1 MALPTKTT
9 RGRRDERSPQRRI
22 LSIGVGFRIIR
33 FFVEA
38 EGYRTLK
45 DIAAATGMP
54 PGKAHLYLASFVR
67 EGMIHQDPTTGCYGL
82 GPYAIQIGLA
92 AIRRNDV
99 IALSQS
105 VCAGLR
111 DATRCAAYV
120 SVWGESGPVIAYRQ
134 DGQQQGSMT
143 IRVGYVLPLLYS
155 ATGQVFL
162 GHLPSAVTRPLLKPS
177 AQQRPLGA
185 TRMDATTTARLVRE
199 TAARV
204 RANGYA
210 TSESQINAGF
220 FALSAP
226 VLNHT
231 GEIAAALTMIGPSQ
245 YLKKAKRSEALRL
258 LTGAAR
264 ALSAELGYKA

>member
-1 MALPTKTT
+1 MGEPIKSA
-9 RGRRDERSPQRRI
+9 RGRRNGRSPQRRI

-33 FFVEA
+33 YFVET

-67 EGMIHQDPTTGCYGL
+67 EGMIHQDPVTGCYGL

-105 VCAGLR
+105 VCAELR

-120 SVWGESGPVIAYRQ
+120 SVWGETGPVIAYRQ

-143 IRVGYVLPLLYS
+143 IRIGYVLPLLFS
-155 ATGQVFL
+155 ATGRVFL
-162 GHLPSAVTRPLLKPS
+162 THLPASVTKPLLRPAS
-177 AQQRPLGA
+177 LQRPVGGPRLGA
-185 TRMDATTTARLVRE
+185 AAIARLVRE
-199 TAARV
+199 TVARV
-204 RANGYA
+204 RAAGYA

-220 FALSAP
+220 FAMSAP
-226 VLNHT
+226 VLDHA
-231 GEIAAALTMIGPSQ
+231 GEIAAALTIIGPSQ
-245 YLKKAKRSEALRL
+245 YLKGARRRDALRL
-258 LTGAAR
+258 LTGAAGK
-264 ALSAELGYKA
+264 LSADLGFKT

>member
-1 MALPTKTT
+1 MGVPPKLK
-9 RGRRDERSPQRRI
+9 RGRKKERSPQRRI

-67 EGMIHQDPTTGCYGL
+67 EGMIHQDPATGCYGL

-105 VCAGLR
+105 VVAGLR

-120 SVWGESGPVIAYRQ
+120 SVWGETGPVIAYRQ
-134 DGQQQGSMT
+134 DGYQQGSMT

-155 ATGQVFL
+155 ATGRVFL
-162 GHLPSAVTRPLLKPS
+162 SYLPRDLTRPLLRPS
-177 AQQRPLGA
+177 AQNRPAASARLDAKA
-185 TRMDATTTARLVRE
+185 TAQLVRE
-199 TAARV
+199 TVARV

-220 FALSAP
+220 FAMSAP
-226 VLNHT
+226 VLNHA
-231 GEIAAALTMIGPSQ
+231 GEIAAALTIIGPSQ
-245 YLKKAKRSEALRL
+245 YLKQAKRAEALHL
-258 LTGAAR
+258 LTDAAR
-264 ALSAELGYKA
+264 TLSAELGYKA

>member
-1 MALPTKTT
+1 MGGPTKTAP
-9 RGRRDERSPQRRI
+9 GRRPERPIQRRI

-33 FFVEA
+33 FFVGA
-38 EGYRTLK
+38 EGYRSLK
-45 DIAAATGMP
+45 EIAAATGMP

-67 EGMIHQDPTTGCYGL
+67 EGMIHQDPATGYYGL

-134 DGQQQGSMT
+134 DGYQQGSMT

-155 ATGQVFL
+155 ATGRIFL
-162 GHLPSAVTRPLLKPS
+162 TYLPRAVTKPLLKPS
-177 AQQRPLGA
+177 SLQRPVGAPRLGA
-185 TRMDATTTARLVRE
+185 AAIAKMMRE
-199 TAARV
+199 TIGRV
-204 RANGYA
+204 RAQGYA

-220 FALSAP
+220 FAMAAP
-226 VLNHT
+226 VLNHA
-231 GEIAAALTMIGPSQ
+231 GEIVATLTIIGPSQ
-245 YLKKAKRSEALRL
+245 YLKGAKRRDALSRL
-258 LTGAAR
+258 TDAAR
-264 ALSAELGYKA
+264 TLSAELGYKA

>member
-1 MALPTKTT
+1 MRVATT
-9 RGRRDERSPQRRI
+9 TARGRRHGRSSQRRI
-22 LSIGVGFRIIR
+22 LSIGVGFKIIR

-45 DIAAATGMP
+45 EIAAATGMP

-67 EGMIHQDPTTGCYGL
+67 EGMIHQDPATGCYGL

-120 SVWGESGPVIAYRQ
+120 SVWGETGPVIAYRQ
-134 DGQQQGSMT
+134 DGRQQGSMT
-143 IRVGYVLPLLYS
+143 IRVGYVLPLLFS
-155 ATGQVFL
+155 ATGRVFL
-162 GHLPSAVTRPLLKPS
+162 TYLPPDVTRPLLRP
-177 AQQRPLGA
+177 AALQRPVGTPRLSA
-185 TRMDATTTARLVRE
+185 TAIARLVRE
-199 TAARV
+199 TVARV
-204 RANGYA
+204 RAAGYA

-220 FALSAP
+220 FAMSAP
-226 VLNHT
+226 VLNHA
-231 GEIAAALTMIGPSQ
+231 GELVAALTIIGPGQ
-245 YLKKAKRSEALRL
+245 YLNKGRRCEALRL
-258 LTGAAR
+258 LTGAAGK
-264 ALSAELGYKA
+264 LSSDLGYKA

>member
-1 MALPTKTT
+1 MK
-9 RGRRDERSPQRRI
+9 RSGRKERAPQRRI

-45 DIAAATGMP
+45 EIAAATGMP

-67 EGMIHQDPTTGCYGL
+67 EGMIHQDPQTGCYGL

-105 VCAGLR
+105 VVAGLR

-134 DGQQQGSMT
+134 DGYQQGSMT
-143 IRVGYVLPLLYS
+143 VRVGYVLPLLYS
-155 ATGQVFL
+155 ATGRVFL
-162 GHLPSAVTRPLLKPS
+162 SYLPRDVTRPLLRG
-177 AQQRPLGA
+177 AQYRPA
-185 TRMDATTTARLVRE
+185 TGPRLDAKATAAMARE
-199 TAARV
+199 TIERV
-204 RANGYA
+204 RAQGYA

-220 FALSAP
+220 SALSAP
-226 VLNHT
+226 VLNHD
-231 GEIAAALTMIGPSQ
+231 GDIAAALTLVGPSQ
-245 YLKKAKRSEALRL
+245 YLKGARRAEALKL
-258 LTGAAR
+258 LTTSAR
-264 ALSAELGYKA
+264 TLSAELGYKA

>member
-1 MALPTKTT
+1 MGEPTKSV
-9 RGRRDERSPQRRI
+9 RGRRNERSPQRRI

-67 EGMIHQDPTTGCYGL
+67 EGMIHQDPATGCYGL

-120 SVWGESGPVIAYRQ
+120 SVWGDSGPVIAYRQ

-143 IRVGYVLPLLYS
+143 IRVGYVLPLLFS
-155 ATGQVFL
+155 ATGRVFL
-162 GHLPSAVTRPLLKPS
+162 TYLPRAVTKPLLRPG
-177 AQQRPLGA
+177 ALQRPVGAPRLGA
-185 TRMDATTTARLVRE
+185 SAIAKLVRE
-199 TAARV
+199 AVAQV
-204 RANGYA
+204 RADGYA

-220 FALSAP
+220 FAMSAP
-226 VLNHT
+226 VLNHA
-231 GEIAAALTMIGPSQ
+231 GEIAATLTLIGPSQ
-245 YLKKAKRSEALRL
+245 YLKKATRSEALRL
-258 LTGAAR
+258 LTGAASK
-264 ALSAELGYKA
+264 LSAELGYKP